1 MRSTAVPLSALLCC
15 IALLP
20 GVARAQAPA
29 TPFPACTS
37 QGVSRVA
44 ITVPPDRTEDQVR
57 ATLVEANAFPAGTEM
72 HFLTYGQVP
81 AIRNHDHV
89 RKRFEGTVRR
99 LLNDGFK
106 IDGTVSVL
114 LQVDED
120 GTVRQATPNS
130 GNRAVDHQLRRLWSE
145 ARFEPLV
152 ISGCRVRAWLQV
164 PVAFA
169 SDYSLDMRRLE
180 ARTGPPP
187 R

>member
-1 MRSTAVPLSALLCC
+1 MRSTAVPLSALLSC

-20 GVARAQAPA
+20 GVARAQAAA
-29 TPFPACTS
+29 TPFPACTD
-37 QGVSRVA
+37 QGISRVA
-44 ITVPPDRTEDQVR
+44 ITVPPGRTEAQIR

-72 HFLTYGQVP
+72 HFLSYGQVP

-114 LQVDED
+114 LRVDAD
-120 GTVRQATPNS
+120 GTVLQATPNS

-145 ARFEPLV
+145 AQFEPLV
-152 ISGCRVRAWLQV
+152 VSGCRVGAWLQV
-164 PVAFA
+164 PVSFA
-169 SDYSLDMRRLE
+169 SNYSLEMRRIE

-187 R
+187 P